1 MSVPIA
7 RSDGLRGIDAPHPTP
22 DLRDQAET
30 LLQTLLQAEGLP
42 DRGVYRTG
50 EVAQMLRLSPTTIR
64 QLCELAEHPAVAHPD
79 PRALES
85 FKIGCHHRI
94 VKAALV
100 DWLMRNQ
107 TFQREG

>member
-1 MSVPIA
+1 LSAVNT
-7 RSDGLRGIDAPHPTP
+7 RSGGLRGIGAPDPTS

-42 DRGVYRTG
+42 DRGVYRPG
-50 EVAQMLRLSPTTIR
+50 EVCQLLRISPTTLR
-64 QLCELAEHPAVAHPD
+64 QFCELAEHPAVAHPD
-79 PRALES
+79 PRALDS
-85 FKIGCHHRI
+85 FLVGCHHRI
-94 VKAALV
+94 AKAALV